1 MLQGE
6 FEHRR
11 VKRFYRSTNKTHTF
25 TGQIGNLV
33 QREHVLNAMATHVDS
48 TCVTDEPSAPKRR
61 KIHVAGKPKTRR
73 PTLVPSDDIQ
83 LGPASPDVHFQISV
97 DPRNKVEIDTF
108 LDEVGDDPAYEVR
121 VTCLVY

>member
-1 MLQGE
+1 M
-6 FEHRR
+6 
-11 VKRFYRSTNKTHTF
+11 
-25 TGQIGNLV
+25 
-33 QREHVLNAMATHVDS
+33 
-48 TCVTDEPSAPKRR
+48 
-61 KIHVAGKPKTRR
+61 
-73 PTLVPSDDIQ
+73 PSDDIQ

>member
-1 MLQGE
+1 M
-6 FEHRR
+6 
-11 VKRFYRSTNKTHTF
+11 
-25 TGQIGNLV
+25 